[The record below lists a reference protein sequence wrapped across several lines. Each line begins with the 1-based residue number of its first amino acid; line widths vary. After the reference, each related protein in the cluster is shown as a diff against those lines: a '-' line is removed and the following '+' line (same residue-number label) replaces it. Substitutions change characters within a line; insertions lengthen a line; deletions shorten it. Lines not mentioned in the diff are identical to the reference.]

1 MSTVTSRRDV
11 DASSGPALFARYA
24 YPPNSLGYCGPND
37 PQSLLEAA
45 STGGHE
51 RHLSH
56 LARQFD
62 GAWPY
67 LELIAGCNAIEDPL
81 DQRVVEAYW
90 VGNRLTRRVAPSLLA
105 ASLDERFARRAGRR
119 FEPCATA
126 AFLGGVAQ
134 HSFHV
139 FAVYPWLGLLRA
151 GNEGAPFEVL
161 DRCRIRWGRVQVVEG
176 DLVTVASRS
185 LAFAGSRLTLG
196 PERVEQVRASLDGVG
211 FVSDLAPGDVVSLH
225 WDWVCDKL
233 TSHSLAWLRACTR
246 QNLDAVNAL
255 AAPGPASICDAN
267 T

>member
-1 MSTVTSRRDV
+1 MSTTTRGFDV
-11 DASSGPALFARYA
+11 DVSSGPALFARYA
-24 YPPNSLGYCGPND
+24 YPPNALGYCGPND

-45 STGGHE
+45 SSGGHD

-67 LELIAGCNAIEDPL
+67 LELIAGCNSIEDPL
-81 DQRVVEAYW
+81 DKRVVEAYW
-90 VGNRLTRRVAPSLLA
+90 VGNRLTRRVAPSFLA
-105 ASLDERFARRAGRR
+105 ASLDERFARRIGRR

-151 GNEGAPFEVL
+151 GNEGAPLEIL
-161 DRCRIRWGRVQVVEG
+161 DRCRIRWGRVQAVED
-176 DLVTVASRS
+176 DLVTVTSRS
-185 LAFAGSRLTLG
+185 LVFAGSRLTLG
-196 PERVEQVRASLDGVG
+196 PERVEQARCSLDGAG
-211 FVSDLAPGDVVSLH
+211 FVRDLSVGDVVSLH

-233 TSHSLAWLRACTR
+233 TSQSLAWLRACTR
-246 QNLDAVNAL
+246 ENLDAVNAL
-255 AAPGPASICDAN
+255 RTPGPAAICDSRS
-267 T
+267 

>member
-1 MSTVTSRRDV
+1 M
-11 DASSGPALFARYA
+11 
-24 YPPNSLGYCGPND
+24 
-37 PQSLLEAA
+37 
-45 STGGHE
+45 
-51 RHLSH
+51 
-56 LARQFD
+56 
-62 GAWPY
+62 
-67 LELIAGCNAIEDPL
+67 
-81 DQRVVEAYW
+81 
-90 VGNRLTRRVAPSLLA
+90 APSLLA

-176 DLVTVASRS
+176 DLVTVASRA

-211 FVSDLAPGDVVSLH
+211 FVSGLAPGDVVSLH
-225 WDWVCDKL
+225 WDWVCDRL
-233 TSHSLAWLRACTR
+233 TSRSLAWLRACTR
-246 QNLDAVNAL
+246 RNLDAVNAL
-255 AAPGPASICDAN
+255 VTPGPASICDAN